1 MGLPSPLPSPHPVF
15 QEEPPPPQEALPSQ
29 TQVQNPEKKG
39 AQGQQKGPSP
49 HQAPH
54 SSPETSS
61 PQMPSPPGDPQNSSQ
76 GPQSSPLHPQMPPS
90 PREVLLVA
98 LPQTLHHQDHQAQAT
113 DPQVQERP
121 ASSCGPLVAHQT
133 QLQT

>member
-1 MGLPSPLPSPHPVF
+1 MG
-15 QEEPPPPQEALPSQ
+15 SQ
-29 TQVQNPEKKG
+29 TQVQNPEEKG
-39 AQGQQKGPSP
+39 SQGQQKGPSP
-49 HQAPH
+49 H
-54 SSPETSS
+54 
-61 PQMPSPPGDPQNSSQ
+61 QMPSPPGDPQNSSQ
-76 GPQSSPLHPQMPPS
+76 GPQNSPLHPQMPPS